1 MKKLLMLSHF
11 LLLINFGSFANN
23 NSDSIKTAL
32 LIIDIQKFYFP
43 GDGPGLVNAEQAGL
57 NAGEIL
63 NTFRNKKQLVI
74 HIRHESKKGFEF
86 HKTVEP
92 LPGEKVFTKNEVNA
106 FIGTNLN
113 EFLKTNN
120 INQLIIIGMQ
130 THMCLEAAVR
140 AAHDLGYKC
149 IVIENACATRDLKYG
164 EITIKAEEVH
174 ASTLVTLSGA
184 GYGLVINKKEFNA
197 NPEKY
202 IF

>member
-1 MKKLLMLSHF
+1 MKKLLMLCHF
-11 LLLINFGSFANN
+11 LLLMNLCSFANN

-92 LPGEKVFTKNEVNA
+92 LSGEKVFTKNEVNA

-120 INQLIIIGMQ
+120 INQLVLIGMQ

-140 AAHDLGYKC
+140 AAHDLGFKC
-149 IVIENACATRDLKYG
+149 IVIEDACATRDLKYG
-164 EITIKAEEVH
+164 DTTIKAYDVH
-174 ASTLVTLSGA
+174 GSTLVTLSGV
-184 GYGLVINKKEFNA
+184 GYGLVITLKEFNA
-197 NPEKY
+197 NPDKY

>member
-1 MKKLLMLSHF
+1 MKKLLMLSY
-11 LLLINFGSFANN
+11 LLLFLNFSSFANY

-86 HKTVEP
+86 YKTVEP
-92 LPGEKVFTKNEVNA
+92 LSEEKVFTKNEVNA
-106 FIGTNLN
+106 FIGTYLF

-120 INQLIIIGMQ
+120 INQLVIIGMQ

-140 AAHDLGYKC
+140 AAHDFGFKC
-149 IVIENACATRDLKYG
+149 IVIEDACATRDLKYG

-174 ASTLVTLSGA
+174 ASTLITLSGA
-184 GYGLVINKKEFNA
+184 GYGTVINMKEFIA
-197 NPEKY
+197 NPDKY